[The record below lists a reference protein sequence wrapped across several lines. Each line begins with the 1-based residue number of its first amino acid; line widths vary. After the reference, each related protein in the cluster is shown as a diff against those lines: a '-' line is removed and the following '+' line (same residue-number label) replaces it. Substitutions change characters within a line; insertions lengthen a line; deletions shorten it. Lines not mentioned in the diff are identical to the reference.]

1 MPQLTGPVE
10 DGDGLIVRLYQST
23 RSREWVT
30 LRAPGLL
37 ASAAVTN
44 LLEDDQQA
52 IPVQGNELRVY
63 LTPFQILTVR
73 LRF

>member
-1 MPQLTGPVE
+1 MPEQTGPVE
-10 DGDGLIVRLYQST
+10 DGDGVIVRLYQST

-44 LLEDDQQA
+44 LLDDQQA
-52 IPVQGNELRVY
+52 IPVQGNALRVY